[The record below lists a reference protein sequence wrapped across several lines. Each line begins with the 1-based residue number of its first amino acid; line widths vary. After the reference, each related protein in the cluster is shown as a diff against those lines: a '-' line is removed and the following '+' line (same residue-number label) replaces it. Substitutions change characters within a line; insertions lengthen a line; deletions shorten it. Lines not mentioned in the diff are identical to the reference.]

1 MSPSS
6 ATTPATADLRAGA
19 AASSGVKSSEAAPA
33 LAAALAPKSHGS
45 SSRASL
51 QTGIAVFAIK
61 APVYV
66 ASGGPERNDIAS
78 ASHFTGRSTPSS
90 SSAAAVFEAPPET
103 TRIQLPTLI
112 GDVTL
117 NILSMFKKRSGR
129 PRSEMRRIGD
139 AASATAPTYS
149 ALFARRSLPVTRAM
163 PWRTEDAPAIP
174 PVQK

>member
-6 ATTPATADLRAGA
+6 ATTPATADLRAGPA
-19 AASSGVKSSEAAPA
+19 AAGGVNRSDAAPA

-51 QTGIAVFAIK
+51 QTGIAVFAIN

-66 ASGGPERNDIAS
+66 ASGGPERNDVAS
-78 ASHFTGRSTPSS
+78 ANHLTGRSTPSS

-117 NILSMFKKRSGR
+117 NMRSMCRNRSGR
-129 PRSEMRRIGD
+129 PRADMSRIG
-139 AASATAPTYS
+139 
-149 ALFARRSLPVTRAM
+149 
-163 PWRTEDAPAIP
+163 E
-174 PVQK
+174 